1 MPKVRAADVAWSKSP
16 PGIHDFRVV
25 AMPHHKCAVDRHVD
39 RSAVQGLPVK
49 VTCDIPTYPYDAGI
63 VLAVIFDP
71 RRREQRAASVPGGQT
86 SCYEL
91 APADRSTCRPRIA
104 VKRAFTPR

>member
-25 AMPHHKCAVDRHVD
+25 AMPHHKCAVD

-71 RRREQRAASVPGGQT
+71 RRRQQRRLSRVDKPAAMSWRG
-86 SCYEL
+86 
-91 APADRSTCRPRIA
+91 
-104 VKRAFTPR
+104 